1 MDKRKEVQNRAEQLY
16 PYQLPSPAEDLLNR
30 YGTAEDLEQ
39 WQAAEAEAAE
49 LIKAKQAVPP
59 EINVTLNEV
68 YTRAEHR
75 FYEDTLRGDYD
86 LFCALVR
93 VTVERFTPE
102 SDVYG
107 IMLGAENSTNN
118 GFIMMLSLY
127 MKPLLNAAQYFGWD
141 KIRNSDGESYA
152 LELIMDRAEQLYPG
166 TRAEYRERA
175 EQLRH
180 YEEHPEELFGDDL
193 DRIQTGEAA
202 MKPPGKEKK
211 PKQVHIEA
219 LPAQALFALDN
230 VSYQAFEGLLESA
243 DYGGQLQAVR
253 MFTKSYKLPN
263 GTRKPGKP
271 VQVFAIME
279 CKGADFSQPLD
290 VIDGAIL
297 RGIYSLL
304 DAGETRFTLSH
315 VWNMIAGAGQRTNK
329 NRIDDM
335 CARVRRMIAT
345 TAKISYQQYAEE
357 TNMEYTDDITA
368 QILPGVKIRERKNS
382 RGEVVEAELFCQ
394 LPLESFPLYQF
405 AVYSKQIDRL
415 TIEEATVRGK
425 DVDGKAQ
432 ALTDYRLIIRELLL
446 RRIKKHHNN
455 KSDQVIRLEGLRD
468 DPGLYDRVNA
478 TTTQQQIRAR
488 DTAENFLCEWIQL
501 GTIYAYAWRKKGK
514 TLDAIL
520 IANTPEEM
528 ENHPGAEWL
537 RPKPEKQ

>member
-1 MDKRKEVQNRAEQLY
+1 MKHSDAFNFKLMTISRLMPEKARKYQTPDEEEELRDLFFKIDNIRGDSEEKRAECDKLFERFDEIIR
-16 PYQLPSPAEDLLNR
+16 LSTNR
-30 YGTAEDLEQ
+30 MIIDTFPHDLEALMQ
-39 WQAAEAEAAE
+39 DAESDLQE
-49 LIKAKQAVPP
+49 LDPQRIKAAWLERRAEMIDKSKENADESSLVDGD
-59 EINVTLNEV
+59 TF
-68 YTRAEHR
+68 TRAMIARCMEPYVQAFLVFGHDLTLLESLLDK
-75 FYEDTLRGDYD
+75 YDT
-86 LFCALVR
+86 
-93 VTVERFTPE
+93 
-102 SDVYG
+102 
-107 IMLGAENSTNN
+107 
-118 GFIMMLSLY
+118 
-127 MKPLLNAAQYFGWD
+127 AQ
-141 KIRNSDGESYA
+141 
-152 LELIMDRAEQLYPG
+152 
-166 TRAEYRERA
+166 
-175 EQLRH
+175 
-180 YEEHPEELFGDDL
+180 
-193 DRIQTGEAA
+193 
-202 MKPPGKEKK
+202 KPPGKEKK